1 MKNITF
7 VFLALGLTVY
17 AQKSANLSIA
27 EIRQE
32 KQDAF
37 PRFIRF
43 QEQVKVAP
51 ETMPF
56 GLKRY
61 TNCPR
66 NSAFSFRTALRIN

>member
-17 AQKSANLSIA
+17 AQKGANPSIA

-43 QEQVKVAP
+43 HEQVKVAP
-51 ETMPF
+51 ENHALW
-56 GLKRY
+56 LKEVY
-61 TNCPR
+61 QLPQE
-66 NSAFSFRTALRIN
+66 FSFQFSDRVTD